1 MSAQATASPTG
12 IRAPS
17 AQLSRLFAQPE
28 VTAGIVV
35 AVLLLVLLFGSPFF
49 LNANNLASL
58 QTSIGP
64 MVLLA
69 IGMTILFVT
78 GTFDLS
84 IGATMALAG
93 LVATWLL
100 SAGLSWQMAM
110 LGGVGVGAVVG
121 VFNGMLVS
129 YVGLNPLIVTLGAL
143 YVLRG
148 LVDLMIGG
156 GRPQPWMYVSGPEV
170 DPGFYAFGS
179 LHVGAIHIILF
190 LAIVLALGAD
200 VILRR
205 HPVGRRFYLAGDNPD
220 AARSLGIPVRRL
232 QLAGFVL
239 CGVLAAIAGM
249 FIAARTGLASRHIGS
264 GVELQI
270 IIACLVG
277 GASIAGGRGSVLG
290 SVLGVLF
297 ITLVNNAFNLFEVAA
312 EWQKV
317 VVGSVLISVI
327 VSDGWRSLR
336 RARRGK

>member
-1 MSAQATASPTG
+1 MSAEAVATPKTV
-12 IRAPS
+12 P
-17 AQLSRLFAQPE
+17 AQSVTLGRLLAQPE

-35 AVLLLVLLFGSPFF
+35 AVLLLVLVFGSPFF

-69 IGMTILFVT
+69 IGMTVLFVT

-100 SAGLSWQMAM
+100 SAGLPWQVAM
-110 LGGVGVGAVVG
+110 FGGVGVGAIVG
-121 VFNGMLVS
+121 IFNGVLVS

-143 YVLRG
+143 YILRG

-179 LHVGAIHIILF
+179 LHIGPLHIILL

-205 HPVGRRFYLAGDNPD
+205 HPMGRRLYLAGDNPD

-239 CGVLAAIAGM
+239 CGVLAAVAGM

-317 VVGSVLISVI
+317 VVGSVLISVV

>member
-1 MSAQATASPTG
+1 MSGEVAIKSSNSTG
-12 IRAPS
+12 WAIQLGRA
-17 AQLSRLFAQPE
+17 FAQPE
-28 VTAGIVV
+28 MTAGIVV
-35 AVLLLVLLFGSPFF
+35 IALLAILLIGSPFF

-58 QTSIGP
+58 QTSVGP
-64 MVLLA
+64 MILLA
-69 IGMTILFVT
+69 IGMTILFVR

-84 IGATMALAG
+84 IGATMALSG

-100 SAGLSWQMAM
+100 SAGLSWQLAM
-110 LGGVGVGAVVG
+110 LGGVGVGALVG
-121 VFNGMLVS
+121 VFNGVLVS

-143 YVLRG
+143 YILRG

-179 LHVGAIHIILF
+179 LHVGPIHIILF
-190 LAIVLALGAD
+190 LALVLLVCTDIV
-200 VILRR
+200 LRR
-205 HPVGRRFYLAGDNPD
+205 HPLGRRLYFAGDNPS
-220 AARSLGIPVRRL
+220 AARSLGIPVRRI
-232 QLAGFVL
+232 QLTGFVI
-239 CGVLAAIAGM
+239 CGVLASIAGM

-297 ITLVNNAFNLFEVAA
+297 IALVNNAFNLFEVAA

-317 VVGSVLISVI
+317 VVGSVLISVV

-336 RARRGK
+336 RARLGK

>member
-1 MSAQATASPTG
+1 MSMQADTASARASIRPTKL
-12 IRAPS
+12 R
-17 AQLSRLFAQPE
+17 RFFAQPE

-35 AVLLLVLLFGSPFF
+35 VVLLLVLLFGSPFF
-49 LNANNLASL
+49 LNTNNLASL

-100 SAGLSWQMAM
+100 SAGLSWQLAM
-110 LGGVGVGAVVG
+110 LGGVGVGATVG
-121 VFNGMLVS
+121 VFNGVLVS

-179 LHVGAIHIILF
+179 LHFGPFHIILF
-190 LAIVLALGAD
+190 LAAVLAIFAD
-200 VILRR
+200 LILRR
-205 HPVGRRFYLAGDNPD
+205 HKMGRRLYLAGDNPN
-220 AARSLGIPVRRL
+220 AARSLGVPVRRF

-249 FIAARTGLASRHIGS
+249 FISSRTGLASRHIGS
-264 GVELQI
+264 GVELQV
-270 IIACLVG
+270 IIACLIG

-317 VVGSVLISVI
+317 VVGSVLISVVI
-327 VSDGWRSLR
+327 SDGWRSLR
-336 RARRGK
+336 RARRGN